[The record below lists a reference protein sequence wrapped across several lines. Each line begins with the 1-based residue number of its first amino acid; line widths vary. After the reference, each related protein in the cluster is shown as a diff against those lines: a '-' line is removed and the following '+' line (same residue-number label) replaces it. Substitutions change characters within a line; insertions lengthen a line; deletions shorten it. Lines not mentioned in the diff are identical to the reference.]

1 MGLVAHA
8 EPAEMLRRDLKWLKR
23 FTTTTGNG
31 PWTPQKAEQGAR
43 MQPTRVGQPLPS
55 QIEAMVVR
63 DMEDLGV
70 DPALVYAFQHT
81 GMLVTDATID
91 GYSDA
96 QLVSWQE
103 AVDRYRRLSHEV
115 A

>member
-1 MGLVAHA
+1 MA
-8 EPAEMLRRDLKWLKR
+8 EAVYDNDRQRAVDAA
-23 FTTTTGNG
+23 
-31 PWTPQKAEQGAR
+31 KAEQGAR
-43 MQPTRVGQPLPS
+43 MQLTRVGQPLPS

-63 DMEDLGV
+63 DMEDLGI

-96 QLVSWQE
+96 QLASWQE
-103 AVDRYRRLSHEV
+103 AVDRYRRLEDEV